1 MRQQNKT
8 VCLPPSRHERLY
20 RWSLAALVMMVPVVI
35 VVGWLLIP
43 SARAADWVLSE
54 HGDVD
59 GNSGQLW
66 VHGALTESACRLDM
80 ASAYQDVNLGDVG
93 TGRLLNVGDR
103 GTPVAVQLHL
113 RDCLRMSGGSQD
125 GRTGNLVW
133 SASQP
138 AVSLSFIA
146 PMDPDTPGLVQ
157 VRGAKGI
164 GLRLLDEQLRDIR
177 LGERGPK
184 QLLTPGLATL
194 TYTIAPERTA
204 APLQAGAYRATVDF
218 RLSYD

>member
-1 MRQQNKT
+1 MRRQNEA
-8 VCLPPSRHERLY
+8 VRLPPSRHERLY
-20 RWSLAALVMMVPVVI
+20 RWCLAALVMMVPVVM

-43 SARAADWVLSE
+43 SARAADWVLTE
-54 HGDVD
+54 HGDVE
-59 GNSGQLW
+59 GSSGQLW

-80 ASAYQDVNLGDVG
+80 ESAYQDVNLGDVG
-93 TGRLLNVGDR
+93 TGRLQNVGDR

-125 GRTGNLVW
+125 SRTGNLTW

-138 AVSLSFIA
+138 VVSVSFIA
-146 PMDPDTPGLVQ
+146 PTDPDSPGLVQ

-164 GLRLLDEQLRDIR
+164 GLRLLDEQLRDVR
-177 LGERGPK
+177 LGEPGPS
-184 QLLTPGLATL
+184 QWVTPGLATL

-218 RLSYD
+218 RLNYD